1 MSDKLFNIYNNTT
14 NNNILDASSNQVSHI
29 TGSLLE
35 MKEKIDNNTME
46 DSYMNEAQKQSIIDL
61 YEVAN
66 KWKIKNNDQRMQQL
80 IYNIALIKNQK
91 NPIYLLIGNGYLA
104 NFRELVLEMEIPAFL
119 FSFGIIGFLLYFVP
133 FLVIVV
139 YGMYQ
144 GFKNIKKIDEEY
156 LMILIGS
163 VFVFVLSF
171 FAGYTFFNSSN
182 MMMIIVLNTLLIN
195 KINQLKEE

>member
-1 MSDKLFNIYNNTT
+1 M
-14 NNNILDASSNQVSHI
+14 SHI

>member
-1 MSDKLFNIYNNTT
+1 
-14 NNNILDASSNQVSHI
+14 
-29 TGSLLE
+29 
-35 MKEKIDNNTME
+35 
-46 DSYMNEAQKQSIIDL
+46 
-61 YEVAN
+61 
-66 KWKIKNNDQRMQQL
+66 
-80 IYNIALIKNQK
+80 
-91 NPIYLLIGNGYLA
+91 
-104 NFRELVLEMEIPAFL
+104 MEIPAFL